1 MREIALFV
9 EDFAHQ
15 QVIGALVQRLAKE
28 YGIDVRLDW
37 RSAIRGHGRVVQEF
51 NGYLRDLARQGHR
64 PDLIIVATDAN
75 CSGLNERA
83 REIGNPDAPA
93 SVVLAVPDPHIERWL
108 LLDGAAFRDVFGKG
122 CDAPD
127 RKCDRD
133 RYKQRLV
140 EAIRESAPRRSH
152 QVWAGSS
159 SPKTSCKRW
168 TSSAPC
174 GPTAPS
180 NVSSAICDPRSGSG
194 GRDGF
199 PGCRPWRNCE
209 VRKKAR
215 CCRPFTRSTPLIFAT
230 TGKDGLD

>member
-28 YGIDVRLDW
+28 HGIDVRLDW

-140 EAIRESAPRRSH
+140 EAIRATEITPSLGGIEFAEDIMQAMDIERAMRADRSFERFVGDLRSAFRQWRS
-152 QVWAGSS
+152 
-159 SPKTSCKRW
+159 
-168 TSSAPC
+168 
-174 GPTAPS
+174 
-180 NVSSAICDPRSGSG
+180 
-194 GRDGF
+194 
-199 PGCRPWRNCE
+199 
-209 VRKKAR
+209 
-215 CCRPFTRSTPLIFAT
+215 
-230 TGKDGLD
+230 